1 MEKPKIGIS
10 KFNNIG
16 GVTCYMN
23 SILAILQQTPIF
35 TDYILNGLFKENL
48 LKNYHDKNKDPT
60 ECIDSPIYQLYILLK
75 SSHENDNINI
85 TPTSFR
91 RVITMKDEMWG
102 QQQQQDSQEFLTFLL
117 SQLESEVST
126 KVNFIGGCKIESNT
140 LSKNDNLIQI
150 LAQSNWIQYI
160 KNEYSLIK
168 MLFTGMTRMTTTCK
182 YCSNQTN
189 NFDIFQTLQL
199 SLSLKNNI
207 NQKFTLED
215 CLDHYTENELLD
227 KHNMMKCNFCY
238 RKNQSTKKTV
248 LWKTPK
254 ILILHIKRFIV
265 NYLGVPTQKLNNMV
279 EYPMNLNIKNYIDP
293 LSPYYKDTDYKL
305 FGINCHHSLGSK
317 QTINSGH
324 YTSIVKNRYDDCWYE
339 FDDNHVRDTDNIVNG
354 KAYML
359 FYELN

>member
-1 MEKPKIGIS
+1 MDKQITLGIS

-35 TDYILNGLFKENL
+35 TDYILNGFFKDNL
-48 LKNYHDKNKDPT
+48 LKKNKDIVN
-60 ECIDSPIYQLYILLK
+60 CIIYQLYALFKL
-75 SSHENDNINI
+75 SHENDNANI
-85 TPTSFR
+85 TPNTFR
-91 RVITMKDEMWG
+91 RVITMKDDMWG
-102 QQQQQDSQEFLTFLL
+102 QQQQQDSQEFFTFLL
-117 SQLESEVST
+117 SQLENEVST
-126 KVNFIGGCKIESNT
+126 KVEFIGGLNFTTDIKIN
-140 LSKNDNLIQI
+140 NLYHNSIQI
-150 LAQSNWIQYI
+150 LAQTNWIQYI

-168 MLFTGMTRMTTTCK
+168 TLFTGMTRMTTTCK
-182 YCSNQTN
+182 YCSSQTN

-199 SLSLKNNI
+199 SIPANNTHNKKFSLD
-207 NQKFTLED
+207 D
-215 CLDHYTENELLD
+215 CLDHFTENEILD
-227 KHNMMKCNFCY
+227 KQNMMECNFCY
-238 RKNQSTKKTV
+238 RKNQSTKKTI

-265 NYLGVPTQKLNNMV
+265 NYFGIPTQKLNNMV
-279 EYPMNLNIKNYIDP
+279 EYPLNLNIKKYIDP
-293 LSPYYKDTDYKL
+293 LSPDYQDTNYTL
-305 FGINCHHSLGSK
+305 FAVNCHHSLGSK

-339 FDDNHVRDTDNIVNG
+339 FDDNNVRDTSNIVNG